1 MRCDGTIQEA
11 DLDEDIEVY
20 GKTYGCVKS
29 FCYLGGSLGGEGGA
43 DLAATTR
50 IRNGWMRFR
59 ELLTFLTFIGPRLE
73 IKGRLYASC
82 VRRALTYGGETRPLL
97 VDVGLHFERADMQ
110 MIRWMCGV
118 SMKDRKTNEKFR
130 IGWS

>member
-1 MRCDGTIQEA
+1 MER
-11 DLDEDIEVY
+11 V
-20 GKTYGCVKS
+20 
-29 FCYLGGSLGGEGGA
+29 GA

-59 ELLTFLTFIGPRLE
+59 ELLPFLTFIGPPLE

-82 VRRALTYGGETRPLL
+82 VRSGMTYGGDTRPLL
-97 VDVGLHFERADMQ
+97 VYVGLYFERAEMQ

-118 SMKDRKTNEKFR
+118 SMKDRKTNEKIR